1 VFAELQ
7 KYLKR
12 PEIYERTTEKF
23 WDDEHISA
31 QMLEAHLNP
40 NTDAASRKPEFVE
53 RSAAWIALLLP
64 EGASLLDIGCGPGLY
79 ARRFAAMGL
88 HVTGVDISERSIAYA
103 RAHDPHSEYIQ
114 QDYLGMDFENLFDMV
129 TLIWC
134 DYGALIPK
142 EREVLLQNV
151 FRALKPGGLF
161 LLDVFT
167 PVGYASLREHTTWE
181 NNEKGGFWSPDK
193 HICLSAV
200 YKYPGMVNL
209 NRYVIIEESAVRT
222 FNIWNCCFTRESLL
236 AEVGRFGFAESAF
249 FSDVAGAP
257 YKPDRETL
265 CAVLKKRK

>member
-1 VFAELQ
+1 MFAELQ

-40 NTDAASRKPEFVE
+40 NTDAASRKPEFIE
-53 RSAAWIALLLP
+53 RSAAWIASLLP
-64 EGASLLDIGCGPGLY
+64 EGARLLDIGCGPGLY

-88 HVTGVDISERSIAYA
+88 YVTGVDISERSIAYA
-103 RAHDPHSEYIQ
+103 RMHDLHSEYIR

-151 FRALKPGGLF
+151 CRALKPGGLF

-167 PVGYASLREHTTWE
+167 PEWHAGRRESTVWE
-181 NNEKGGFWSPDK
+181 THEHGGFWSPQA
-193 HICLSAV
+193 HICLGAECV
-200 YKYPGMVNL
+200 YPEMVNL
-209 NRYVIIEESAVRT
+209 NRYVIIEECAIRA

-236 AEVGRFGFAESAF
+236 EEVGRFGLAESAF
-249 FSDVAGAP
+249 FSDAAGAP
-257 YKPDRETL
+257 YEPDGEIL
-265 CAVLKKRK
+265 CAVLRKIN